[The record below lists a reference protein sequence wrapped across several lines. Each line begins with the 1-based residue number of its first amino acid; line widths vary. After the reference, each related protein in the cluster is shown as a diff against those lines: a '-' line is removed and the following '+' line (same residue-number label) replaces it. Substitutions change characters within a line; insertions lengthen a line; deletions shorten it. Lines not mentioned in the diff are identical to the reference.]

1 MNMSQ
6 ASPIAIERPRTGS
19 KLRILRIALIV
30 ARILLGLIFIYAAYA
45 KLHFNGSWH
54 LRDYYFF
61 FAMGIDSYKMLPL
74 GAVQWMAKILPWAE
88 LALGAMLVIGIG
100 VRWAGLAVSG
110 LLVLFMIALAHAAR
124 GGLEI
129 NCGCFGN
136 NSVKPGT
143 ELARD
148 VGLLAVALAVT
159 VGGFMSRG
167 AGKSQV

>member
-1 MNMSQ
+1 MSEI
-6 ASPIAIERPRTGS
+6 SPIAIERPRTRS
-19 KLRILRIALIV
+19 KVGVLLIAGRV
-30 ARILLGLIFIYAAYA
+30 LLGLIFIYAAYA

-54 LRDYYFF
+54 LRDYYFL

-74 GAVQWMAKILPWAE
+74 SVVEWMAKVLPWLE
-88 LALGAMLVIGIG
+88 LGLGAMLIIGAG
-100 VRWAGLAVSG
+100 VRWAGLAVSA
-110 LLVLFMIALAHAAR
+110 LLVVFMIALAHAAL

-136 NSVKPGT
+136 NSVKPST

-159 VGGFMSRG
+159 VGGFLSHRS
-167 AGKSQV
+167 GKAQV

>member
-1 MNMSQ
+1 MSQ
-6 ASPIAIERPRTGS
+6 ATPIAVERPRARTRVAG
-19 KLRILRIALIV
+19 ILLTI

-45 KLHFNGSWH
+45 KLHFNGAWH

-74 GAVQWMAKILPWAE
+74 TAVQWMAKVLPWLE
-88 LALGAMLVIGIG
+88 LTLGAMLVIGAG
-100 VRWAGLAVSG
+100 VRWAGLLVSA
-110 LLVLFMIALAHAAR
+110 LLVMFMVALAHATR

-143 ELARD
+143 ELVHD

-159 VGGFMSRG
+159 VGGFFSHRS
-167 AGKSQV
+167 GKVQV